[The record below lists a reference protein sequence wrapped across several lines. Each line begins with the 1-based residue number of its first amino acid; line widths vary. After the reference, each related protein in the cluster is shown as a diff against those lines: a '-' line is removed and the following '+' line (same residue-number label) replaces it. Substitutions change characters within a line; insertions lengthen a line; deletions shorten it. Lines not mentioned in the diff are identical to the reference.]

1 MKDKKVTKTNE
12 SDRWAFGVIGGLS
25 KKLGIDA
32 TIPRIAFLLTT
43 IFCFG
48 SLLIIYLILA
58 FFMPDEETNPIN

>member
-1 MKDKKVTKTNE
+1 MKDKRVTKTNE
-12 SDRWAFGVIGGLS
+12 SDSWAFGVIGGLS
-25 KKLGIDA
+25 KKIGIDP